1 MFFCRVSCPYH
12 YTNYMEVK
20 AWAQACYQLYF
31 GFENCKSC
39 TADIQQIYNWKPM
52 QQCDFNKVTR

>member
-12 YTNYMEVK
+12 YTDYMEVK

-52 QQCDFNKVTR
+52 Q